1 MYKLVMMRHGESQ
14 WNRENRFT
22 GWVDVD
28 ITQAGAAEAVAAG
41 VWLHGR
47 AGRHAGHGAPV
58 TATDI
63 AAAVPEAIA
72 SVRSVES

>member
-1 MYKLVMMRHGESQ
+1 
-14 WNRENRFT
+14 
-22 GWVDVD
+22 
-28 ITQAGAAEAVAAG
+28 VAAG

-47 AGRHAGHGAPV
+47 AGRLAGQGGPV